1 MAKDCC
7 NDDDHEGYLKSAKW
21 VLWIAFFGNFIMF
34 LLEAGTS
41 FKANSESLKADA
53 IDFFGDS
60 MSYIMTLVVLRSSL
74 ELRNRVASVKGWMMF
89 LMGVGVLAAAIYRV
103 FYGVV
108 PEAHTMGIVGFAAL
122 VVNVG
127 VAALLFRFRG
137 RDMNMQSVWLCS
149 RNDALGNLAV
159 LAAAAGVWGTQTRWP
174 DLFVA
179 SIIAVLN
186 LSGSY
191 TVLKS
196 TRS

>member
-1 MAKDCC
+1 
-7 NDDDHEGYLKSAKW
+7 
-21 VLWIAFFGNFIMF
+21 MF